1 MLILLDSS
9 MLVSMASMDLGDPM
23 FGFPSPKRHR
33 IQWFKP
39 RSGLQP
45 VLYFVYASLSSVV
58 RPGTRIRLYGFL
70 VPNVFCIPWHRLP
83 ESAAFRIRGRVSTV
97 RRSRSGVMRVPCR

>member
-9 MLVSMASMDLGDPM
+9 VLVSVVSVDLGDLT
-23 FGFPSPKRHR
+23 FGFPSPECHH

-45 VLYFVYASLSSVV
+45 LLYFVYASLSSVV

-70 VPNVFCIPWHRLP
+70 VPNIFCIPWCRLP
-83 ESAAFRIRGRVSTV
+83 ESVAF
-97 RRSRSGVMRVPCR
+97 